1 MRRLVGRST
10 ARAKPRRRPQLLR
23 KARPTLGGPAIV
35 PVPFYRRGAQM
46 RWTGTNAMNR
56 NLISRSSSTR
66 LLSPLALIVLTG
78 LGLSVASAQT
88 SSQSPTLR
96 PANSATATSGSGQYY
111 FEFRSR
117 QSWDYGHTF
126 VVFGRVGEPPSKK
139 NVAGLSPK
147 GDDPKMW
154 VMGHYVP
161 VPSDTGWTDGD
172 LEDRYITSR
181 YRVLVSKEQ
190 YDRTVA
196 FIRQLQAKSTTWSV
210 ELYNCNAFVADIARF
225 MGLRVPS
232 SSWIYPKVFVTNMRK
247 INTGHPEAANE
258 LVSENVKEMS
268 NPTRDG
274 RAMINAGL
282 IRPDSAPTAG
292 SASPPHVT
300 IGAVRVSNRPAS
312 SAGGSPGE

>member
-1 MRRLVGRST
+1 MRSTLAIHT
-10 ARAKPRRRPQLLR
+10 ARAKPRRRRQLLP
-23 KARPTLGGPAIV
+23 KARASGGTGSHCAG
-35 PVPFYRRGAQM
+35 PFLYGMERGGIM
-46 RWTGTNAMNR
+46 GRK
-56 NLISRSSSTR
+56 LIGRSSNR
-66 LLSPLALIVLTG
+66 LLIPLAMIVLTG
-78 LGLSVASAQT
+78 LGLSGAGAQT
-88 SSQSPTLR
+88 SPQSQNTK
-96 PANSATATSGSGQYY
+96 SATPTSGSGRYY
-111 FEFRSR
+111 SEFRSR

-126 VVFGRVGEPPSKK
+126 VVFGRVGEAPSKK

-147 GDDPKMW
+147 GDDPSMW

-196 FIRQLQAKSTTWSV
+196 FIRQLQARSTTWSV
-210 ELYNCNAFVADIARF
+210 ELYNCNAFVADIAHF
-225 MGLRVPS
+225 MGLQAPS
-232 SSWIYPKVFVTNMRK
+232 STWIYPKVFVTNMRK

-282 IRPDSAPTAG
+282 IRPNSAPAG

-300 IGAVRVSNRPAS
+300 IGAFRVSNRPAS

>member
-1 MRRLVGRST
+1 MQEKLIGRWYST
-10 ARAKPRRRPQLLR
+10 KVMMLL
-23 KARPTLGGPAIV
+23 G
-35 PVPFYRRGAQM
+35 
-46 RWTGTNAMNR
+46 
-56 NLISRSSSTR
+56 LITVS
-66 LLSPLALIVLTG
+66 G
-78 LGLSVASAQT
+78 LGLSVAGAQI
-88 SSQSPTLR
+88 SSQTQTLR
-96 PANSATATSGSGQYY
+96 PATTSSTTTTSGSGQYY

-117 QSWDYGHTF
+117 QAWDYGHTF

-147 GDDPKMW
+147 GDDPQMW
-154 VMGHYVP
+154 LMGHYVP

-196 FIRQLQAKSTTWSV
+196 YIRQLQAKSTTWSV
-210 ELYNCNAFVADIARF
+210 EMYNCNAFVADIAKF
-225 MGLRVPS
+225 MGLRVPA
-232 SSWIYPKVFVTNMRK
+232 SSWIYPKVFVSNMRK

-258 LVSENVKEMS
+258 LVSENVKEMT

-282 IRPDSAPTAG
+282 IRPNSAQAG

-300 IGAVRVSNRPAS
+300 IGAVRVSNRHAS
-312 SAGGSPGE
+312 SAGGSSGQ

>member
-1 MRRLVGRST
+1 MRQ
-10 ARAKPRRRPQLLR
+10 K
-23 KARPTLGGPAIV
+23 
-35 PVPFYRRGAQM
+35 
-46 RWTGTNAMNR
+46 
-56 NLISRSSSTR
+56 LIGKSSTR
-66 LLSPLALIVLTG
+66 LLIPLAMIALTG

-88 SSQSPTLR
+88 SAQSQIVR
-96 PANSATATSGSGQYY
+96 PATTGSTTTTTSGSGQYY

-117 QSWDYGHTF
+117 QAWDYGHTF

-147 GDDPKMW
+147 GDDPQMW
-154 VMGHYVP
+154 LMGHYVP

-196 FIRQLQAKSTTWSV
+196 YIRQLQAKSTTWSV
-210 ELYNCNAFVADIARF
+210 ELYNCNAFVADIAKF

-232 SSWIYPKVFVTNMRK
+232 SSWIYPKVFVSNMRK

-274 RAMINAGL
+274 RAMINAGM
-282 IRPDSAPTAG
+282 IKPGSAPAG